1 MGCAVTEAW
10 TVEAM
15 SQLPADSG
23 TVGARQAVEALPP
36 EILSDLSM
44 GDALNSL
51 TTRLSVLD
59 HLPTIGVRAPL

>member
-1 MGCAVTEAW
+1 MGCAVAEAW

-15 SQLPADSG
+15 SQLPADSS

-51 TTRLSVLD
+51 TTRLSMLD